1 MQKILHQEQFE
12 CRKKMLY
19 RISKCADPMLLLYE
33 RVLIMSRPFTGAKTV
48 EFPFMADGEM
58 STDLKMVFLN

>member
-1 MQKILHQEQFE
+1 
-12 CRKKMLY
+12 MLY

-33 RVLIMSRPFTGAKTV
+33 RVLIMSRPFTGAITV